1 MSVNVFAIHPPVQ
14 DSAVTTLRP
23 AASKFLPTRAANRRN
38 WVSGAFMVDAN
49 LTDFAGTRAMTRRRD
64 RHCVT
69 HARTAGRRARIAL
82 KRRPADAVNLIIG
95 SARNGSHARPPR
107 LDHEA
112 HTRRERQGILD
123 FTNRVKLG
131 TYLHVA
137 VWVLVSNWIGLPVT
151 APVFF
156 WINTGLFLCVAAVRY
171 AYYRRIAAELD
182 RDLETCRIKSQVL
195 VMIPAVHW
203 SLLAVLAMH
212 GGPLHPIW
220 MPMLFTVTGLATAGT
235 IILSIDRTVSRWY
248 PIVVIVPTIVAILAE
263 PIEHNGLLAIMC
275 TILLLYTFSVTKLVH
290 LDYWAAV
297 KSRALLEQR
306 AVSLESLCVTDT
318 LTQIPNRLHF
328 DQRLDQAWES
338 AIQSNLPVSV
348 LLVDLDHFKSI
359 NDTYGHAYGDECLKA
374 AAQVLCRS
382 MHRNTDLVAR
392 WGGEEFA
399 VLLPG
404 AEAASA
410 RVIAERLLRGIAGT
424 IVSSRGNSVRLAC
437 SIGVATVHRT
447 KASLLS
453 DFLTEVDEAL
463 YAAKQQGRNRV
474 VVAAAA

>member
-1 MSVNVFAIHPPVQ
+1 
-14 DSAVTTLRP
+14 
-23 AASKFLPTRAANRRN
+23 
-38 WVSGAFMVDAN
+38 
-49 LTDFAGTRAMTRRRD
+49 
-64 RHCVT
+64 
-69 HARTAGRRARIAL
+69 
-82 KRRPADAVNLIIG
+82 
-95 SARNGSHARPPR
+95 
-107 LDHEA
+107 
-112 HTRRERQGILD
+112 
-123 FTNRVKLG
+123 
-131 TYLHVA
+131 
-137 VWVLVSNWIGLPVT
+137 
-151 APVFF
+151 
-156 WINTGLFLCVAAVRY
+156 
-171 AYYRRIAAELD
+171 
-182 RDLETCRIKSQVL
+182 
-195 VMIPAVHW
+195 
-203 SLLAVLAMH
+203 
-212 GGPLHPIW
+212 